1 MIFLENLHSKVTE
14 HGYTLKNKTFIIKKE
29 KVINQKIR
37 TYIKDVGEMPDEAYT
52 RRQTDEKN
60 CRQEVTR
67 YAERENIS
75 TQEVISMEEYLN
87 KRQKIREQEKKRF
100 GGRFGE
106 EKSPAWM
113 MAELYV

>member
-1 MIFLENLHSKVTE
+1 
-14 HGYTLKNKTFIIKKE
+14 
-29 KVINQKIR
+29 
-37 TYIKDVGEMPDEAYT
+37 MPDEAYT
-52 RRQTDEKN
+52 RRQTDEKTVD
-60 CRQEVTR
+60 RR
-67 YAERENIS
+67 YQDMLKEKYIS
-75 TQEVISMEEYLN
+75 TKEVISMEEYLN

>member
-1 MIFLENLHSKVTE
+1 MRLIPEGRQTKKLYTELMEALEVLE
-14 HGYTLKNKTFIIKKE
+14 KE
-29 KVINQKIR
+29 K
-37 TYIKDVGEMPDEAYT
+37 
-52 RRQTDEKN
+52 
-60 CRQEVTR
+60 
-67 YAERENIS
+67 NIS

>member
-1 MIFLENLHSKVTE
+1 MQ
-14 HGYTLKNKTFIIKKE
+14 KE
-29 KVINQKIR
+29 K
-37 TYIKDVGEMPDEAYT
+37 
-52 RRQTDEKN
+52 
-60 CRQEVTR
+60 
-67 YAERENIS
+67 NIS

-87 KRQKIREQEKKRF
+87 KRQKIREQEKF

>member
-1 MIFLENLHSKVTE
+1 MQ
-14 HGYTLKNKTFIIKKE
+14 KE
-29 KVINQKIR
+29 K
-37 TYIKDVGEMPDEAYT
+37 
-52 RRQTDEKN
+52 
-60 CRQEVTR
+60 
-67 YAERENIS
+67 NIS

-113 MAELYV
+113 MATDAFRSPNDLDLSINANTRVLTYIRNRRIAQIRAAKRLNFFITTTFVLYFISII